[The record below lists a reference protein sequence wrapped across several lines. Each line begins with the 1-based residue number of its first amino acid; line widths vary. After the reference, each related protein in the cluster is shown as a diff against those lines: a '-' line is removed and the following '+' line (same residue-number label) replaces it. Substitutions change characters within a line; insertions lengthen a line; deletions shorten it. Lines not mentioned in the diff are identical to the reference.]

1 MLKCCRRMAKLSH
14 APSTANLLAQY
25 TSLKGR
31 PVRDRSVSAISSM
44 TASVNIYYFH
54 QSIIKSAGTQFSLKH
69 SFISPWSPPVLPVT
83 KMWPLPR
90 AFMSGRKAWIV
101 WMVPRRLTSRTF
113 LIDSKDCT
121 SNGPIKPTPALH
133 TESAESNDVHTRAA
147 LLVRNYWAYP
157 GRLFVSPQSSPWP
170 LGWTAGWSHPF
181 GVSPRCPCAAL

>member
-31 PVRDRSVSAISSM
+31 PVPEIAKTRRCFGNFKHDSEQKHVLFPS
-44 TASVNIYYFH
+44 NP
-54 QSIIKSAGTQFSLKH
+54 SINH
-69 SFISPWSPPVLPVT
+69 PFISPWSPPVLPVT

-90 AFMSGRKAWIV
+90 AFMSGKKAWIV

-113 LIDSKDCT
+113 LIASKDCT

-133 TESAESNDVHTRAA
+133 TESTKKNDAHTHAT
-147 LLVRNYWAYP
+147 LFFRNYWAYP
-157 GRLFVSPQSSPWP
+157 ERLFVSPQSSPSP

-181 GVSPRCPCAAL
+181 GVCPRCPCAAL